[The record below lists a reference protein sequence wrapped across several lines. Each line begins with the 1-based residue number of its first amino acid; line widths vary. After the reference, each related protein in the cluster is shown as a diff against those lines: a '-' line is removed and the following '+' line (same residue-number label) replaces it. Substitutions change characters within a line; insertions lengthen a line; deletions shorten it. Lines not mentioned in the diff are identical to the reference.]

1 MKRKH
6 KFEVPE
12 RHRSEQLTQQQPE
25 QLETIKLQNS
35 IIAQLAEINAKLD
48 FILRKNTEG

>member
-1 MKRKH
+1 MERSRKL
-6 KFEVPE
+6 EVPE
-12 RHRSEQLTQQQPE
+12 QLAPTPE

-48 FILRKNTEG
+48 FILKKQTEG

>member
-1 MKRKH
+1 MERKQ

-12 RHRSEQLTQQQPE
+12 RHNRE

-48 FILRKNTEG
+48 FILRKQEEKKNA